1 MSSIKTDF
9 WTWKHAE
16 RSVGCVKRKHWLVAG
31 WSCAAVCAV
40 DTFLLA
46 VSAVSAACLGIV
58 VVLSGGLGG
67 LILVAC
73 YEQTISSTDNDAPG
87 RKR

>member
-1 MSSIKTDF
+1 M
-9 WTWKHAE
+9 
-16 RSVGCVKRKHWLVAG
+16 KRTHWLVVG
-31 WSCAAVCAV
+31 WLCAATCAV
-40 DTFLLA
+40 ATFLLA
-46 VSAVSAACLGIV
+46 ASAVSAACLGIV